1 MIYIYTYIYR
11 DLCTYLLM
19 YLDDMKNVFWY
30 YIYINEIVYHMFVCV
45 CVPFEYMHE
54 LIAPVLCGEVVN
66 LGRRCAVIDVHTSS
80 LKMFKLDVAFGW
92 GPSSH

>member
-1 MIYIYTYIYR
+1 MRSYII
-11 DLCTYLLM
+11 CS
-19 YLDDMKNVFWY
+19 
-30 YIYINEIVYHMFVCV
+30 CV

-80 LKMFKLDVAFGW
+80 LKMFKLMNILPHCDMVVGRISRISAV
-92 GPSSH
+92 SNR